1 MPQLPAMGKE
11 FYKSSFSTT
20 AKFYIRQ
27 QAIGAIIRVLET
39 AASRG
44 VLCRMCKCSGG
55 EVDLLLVPRLMAMNI
70 DQPEAQ
76 LFFGM
81 TNRQSCSKCRRR
93 KGYSALRHGSFQER
107 SEIRLLYTIYAQNEG
122 DMKIRAAEKLV
133 RRGFNPDRKCCL
145 LSHGDALYVRTPKVT
160 GGVEVFPG
168 VDYRDKMHGMIMFL
182 HKTLVKCLKQIKWVS
197 RQSVSQESVLDQRLC
212 QVVSSRALREPS
224 SGHTYSPG
232 TTIFSTA
239 DMSAKQKR
247 ACIFALPHA
256 PTTPLVFSTT
266 CQNLHD
272 MLPRHGTPRRTST
285 TWYSTTYLHDT
296 FYSIFCMSNVTHD
309 VPPRHGGCRGGTSWG
324 TSTMSWS
331 TPCRGEHQPCR
342 GEISILGCCHC

>member
-1 MPQLPAMGKE
+1 MGKE
-11 FYKSSFSTT
+11 FYKSKFSTT

-39 AASRG
+39 AASSG
-44 VLCRMCKCSGG
+44 VLCRMRKCSGG

-93 KGYSALRHGSFQER
+93 KGYSALRHGSFQKR

-122 DMKIRAAEKLV
+122 DMKILAAEKLV

-145 LSHGDALYVRTPKVT
+145 LGHGDALYVRTPKVT

-182 HKTLVKCLKQIKWVS
+182 HKTLVKCLKQVKWVS
-197 RQSVSQESVLDQRLC
+197 RQLVSQQSVLDQRLC

-224 SGHTYSPG
+224 SGHQYSPG

-247 ACIFALPHA
+247 ACIFALPH
-256 PTTPLVFSTT
+256 VFGPEGKILPADVREDVLKAIARIQLMIIASSGRRQYTEAEFKRIYDEGYKVVMSAFEHVF
-266 CQNLHD
+266 QLEHDRVYAKKMKRHLHKPD
-272 MLPRHGTPRRTST
+272 DHPRPKSYKRKTRLPA
-285 TWYSTTYLHDT
+285 D
-296 FYSIFCMSNVTHD
+296 
-309 VPPRHGGCRGGTSWG
+309 
-324 TSTMSWS
+324 
-331 TPCRGEHQPCR
+331 
-342 GEISILGCCHC
+342 